1 MEHPPTLPII
11 ESIYDPLSR
20 MRDGTLTPYSPILV
34 KGRNL
39 CQWPG
44 CEVRFYLC
52 LVDEPQNLI
61 HIRAVYTH
69 TECTVVLVLP
79 TLTCG
84 EYTPVMI
91 VTDEEG
97 HEKIFRFTD
106 RWRVRPR
113 GGPALPTPT
122 GNEVEEKIT
131 EK

>member
-1 MEHPPTLPII
+1 MEDPHTLPAI

-39 CQWPG
+39 RQWPG
-44 CEVRFYLC
+44 REVRFYLSPA
-52 LVDEPQNLI
+52 DEPQNLI
-61 HIRAVYTH
+61 HIRAIYTH
-69 TECTVVLVLP
+69 TESTVVLVLP

-97 HEKIFRFTD
+97 HEEIFRFTD
-106 RWRVRPR
+106 RWKVRTR
-113 GGPALPTPT
+113 RELNLPART

-131 EK
+131 GK